1 MRNKITYYSLILA
14 SAFLLSACGPKK
26 VAPAATPTPT
36 PKLIE
41 IPVGE
46 RPIINLTPRED
57 GHMLFLK
64 ISEIPKSVASI
75 EYELIYSAKDE
86 SVEIEKGLGD
96 TIKDVTSS
104 LERKL
109 LLGTESC
116 TNGCKYKYDE
126 GVNGGTLSLKFYN
139 TNGQVS
145 TYESSF
151 VLKSTADLKKDK
163 ILKLSTDNFEVPLPA
178 KLTGNNFFTLIKQ
191 YRGGYSVFSSGTS
204 TLSGDYP
211 KP

>member
-14 SAFLLSACGPKK
+14 SALLLSACTPKNK
-26 VAPAATPTPT
+26 APVVVPTPT

-41 IPVGE
+41 IPVSE

-96 TIKDVTSS
+96 TIKDVSGS
-104 LERKL
+104 IERKL

-126 GVNGGTLSLKFYN
+126 GVGGGTISLKFFN
-139 TNGQVS
+139 SNGQMS

-151 VLKSTADLKKDK
+151 NLKSTAQLKKDQVF
-163 ILKLSTDNFEVPLPA
+163 KLTTDSFEVPLPA
-178 KLTGNNFFTLIKQ
+178 KLTGSNYFTLIKQ
-191 YRGGYSVFSSGTS
+191 FRGGYSVFSSGTS
-204 TLSGDYP
+204 PLAGDYP

>member
-1 MRNKITYYSLILA
+1 MTNKITYYSLILV
-14 SAFLLSACGPKK
+14 SALLLSACTAKTTTPP
-26 VAPAATPTPT
+26 VQPTPT

-46 RPIINLTPRED
+46 RPLINLTPRED
-57 GHMLFLK
+57 GRMLFLK
-64 ISEIPKSVASI
+64 ISEIPFSVASI

-96 TIKDVTSS
+96 TIKDVKGS

-126 GVNGGTLSLKFYN
+126 GVTGGTLSLKFFN
-139 TNGQVS
+139 SNGQVS

-151 VLKSTADLKKDK
+151 TLRSTADLKKDK
-163 ILKLSTDNFEVPLPA
+163 MFKLPTDDFEIPLPG
-178 KLTGNNFFTLIKQ
+178 KFTGNNYFTFIKQ
-191 YRGGYSVFSSGTS
+191 FRGGYSVFSSGS
-204 TLSGDYP
+204 SPLAGDYP